1 MNSKYYSDPAV
12 ALDALSETFQR
23 VVQDP
28 DISESL
34 KGLNQLAAF
43 DYTQDDPS
51 LFFWMDARGGQV
63 SVGTGQPAE
72 APTVTMVSSLD
83 VAHQSWSNKLNPMM
97 AIATRKIKP
106 KGNATSLLKLS
117 PLLKKIAPIYNQVL
131 DEKGL
136 GDIKL

>member
-1 MNSKYYSDPAV
+1 MNSKYFSDPAV
-12 ALDALSETFQR
+12 AKDVLSETFQR

-28 DISESL
+28 GIGESL
-34 KGLNQLAAF
+34 KGLDQLVAF

-51 LFFWMDARGGQV
+51 LLFWMDARGGQV
-63 SVGTGQPAE
+63 SIGTDQPPEPA
-72 APTVTMVSSLD
+72 TVTMVSSLD
-83 VAHQSWSNKLNPMM
+83 VGHQSWSNKLNPMM

-106 KGNATSLLKLS
+106 KGNATSLLKLA

-131 DEKGL
+131 DDKGL